1 MTKSETGLFIRAFEF
16 VSSFDIRHS
25 SLISRID
32 MDGRLAIDSAVLL
45 VYFFVIIFIGLRMG
59 RKERDLEDFALG
71 RRQIPWWAVLASI
84 IAAETSAGTFF
95 GTPGEGYA
103 LRNYTYIQ
111 LAFGTILARILVSY
125 IFIKPY
131 YDYKVFSIYEYLTAR
146 FGVGSKNAAS
156 AVFLFTRLLASG
168 ARLYVAA
175 IALALAYEMIRGVR
189 PSQAETLWIYIGA
202 TIAIV
207 ILTAIYTTLGGIKAV
222 IWTDVIQASIMIGS
236 ALVAL
241 GLLYSAIPGGWN
253 EIVQRRG
260 PFHFS
265 DFVTTG
271 LNPART
277 GWDKIKGMFAIEYT
291 IFAGLIGSTFMTMST
306 HGTDQDM
313 VQRMLTAPDVR
324 RSRRSLIMSGL
335 ADIPIAFTFLSIG
348 VLLWVFYQTHQDHV
362 VPKTPNEIFCHYILY
377 EMPVGVRGL
386 LLAGIFATAMGSLST
401 ALNAL
406 ATSFT
411 RDWYVTY
418 IRPGA
423 NGVDSLRAVR
433 WATVGFSILMIV
445 VASTTSYFVIVRPTV
460 RIIPIVL
467 GIYGYTYGSVL
478 GIFLAGMLTKTRGN
492 DRGNFIAMIAG
503 FIVVTILSGLPNNIA
518 GIFGTKIYHQ
528 PDWLPVMEFPWWI
541 CFGSI
546 VTFCVAILFRT
557 VRDHHP
563 PQSSSDI
570 ET

>member
-1 MTKSETGLFIRAFEF
+1 M
-16 VSSFDIRHS
+16 DI
-25 SLISRID
+25 
-32 MDGRLAIDSAVLL
+32 RLAIDSAVLL
-45 VYFFVIIFIGLRMG
+45 LYFVLIISIGLYMG
-59 RKERDLEDFALG
+59 RKEENLADFALG
-71 RRQIPWWAVLASI
+71 RRQIAWWAILASL

-95 GTPGEGYA
+95 GTPGEGFTF
-103 LRNYTYIQ
+103 RNYTYLQ
-111 LAFGTILARILVSY
+111 LALGTILARILVSF

-146 FGVGSKNAAS
+146 FGVGTKNAAS

-236 ALVAL
+236 ALIAV

-253 EIVQRRG
+253 EIVQRHG
-260 PFHFS
+260 GFHVS
-265 DFVTTG
+265 DFITSG
-271 LNPART
+271 LNPAKS

-324 RSRRSLIMSGL
+324 RSRRSVIMSGL

-348 VLLWVFYQTHQDHV
+348 VLLWVFYQTHHDPNL
-362 VPKTPNEIFCHYILY
+362 PKTPNEIFCHYILY
-377 EMPVGVRGL
+377 EMPVGIRGL

-411 RDWYVTY
+411 RDWYEPY
-418 IRPGA
+418 INPRSTA
-423 NGVDSLRAVR
+423 EQSLRAVR
-433 WATVGFSILMIV
+433 WATVWFSILMIV
-445 VASTTSYFVIVRPTV
+445 VASTTSYLIIVHPNV

-478 GIFLAGMLTKTRGN
+478 GIFLAGMLTTARGN

-503 FIVVTILSGLPNNIA
+503 GIVVTILNGL
-518 GIFGTKIYHQ
+518 Q
-528 PDWLPVMEFPWWI
+528 
-541 CFGSI
+541 
-546 VTFCVAILFRT
+546 
-557 VRDHHP
+557 
-563 PQSSSDI
+563 
-570 ET
+570 